1 MASSDV
7 GDVSWVCP
15 TVQLSAVTM
24 PGGTVMHSW
33 QEVAVGKSAMAHKG
47 MLQAARVMAATAID
61 LIDDPQIIIRAKAEK
76 DRRTGNEPYICPIP
90 KDVRPPFPAV

>member
-1 MASSDV
+1 MNIF
-7 GDVSWVCP
+7 P
-15 TVQLSAVTM
+15 
-24 PGGTVMHSW
+24 
-33 QEVAVGKSAMAHKG
+33 
-47 MLQAARVMAATAID
+47 AID